1 MSIAEG
7 LGKEG
12 RLWPEIIVTIII
24 GLISLGIYSH
34 AYDNEKTNKETE
46 DCRKQLSIQIQTN
59 DTLTLKNQELEQQLQ
74 QLKTE
79 NERARPYLDIAD
91 IAQELERQ
99 KTQAQQHIEQARTE
113 AEALL
118 QKAAGQSIAAKE
130 KSDLYQINIQRQS
143 EQVLSQAK
151 QEASTIIEQARQN
164 ALNIAAD
171 ALQAKDKAAEYE
183 QIANA
188 MRNRIEGYG
197 NQYIIPIYSLIDDL
211 AHETS
216 YTEAGKE
223 LKEARALTRYMVK
236 DGSAAG
242 CDYIEPNRRETAI
255 SFVLDAFNGKVD
267 SILAEVKRDNY
278 GTLAQKIKDAY
289 HIVNQNGQAFRNAHI
304 KQHYLNVRLNEL
316 KWACIAH
323 QIKQQ
328 EIEEQRQIK
337 ARIREEERAMREYA
351 KAMRE
356 AQKEEETL
364 KRLIEKA
371 QNEVASANEQTRAL
385 HARQLADLESKLK
398 EAEEKNQ
405 RALSMAQQT
414 KAGNVYII
422 SNIGSFGEHIYKI
435 GMTRRLEPLDRI
447 RELGDA
453 SVPFEFDV
461 HAMIYSED
469 APKLEY
475 ELHRKFILNQ
485 VNKVNPRKE
494 FFRLPLEE
502 IAQHVNQLGLGDVVW
517 TMNAK
522 AAQYRESLAIEQEIT
537 RDQNARIEWE
547 RSQIKQEQSI
557 HTYENE
563 DEEQ

>member
-1 MSIAEG
+1 MQTFLLGSAVLIFLASGLCLLIALIFPRIFASKQHAPGRGVLFGLFFSLFLFSIGLMSIAEG

-385 HARQLADLESKLK
+385 HAL
-398 EAEEKNQ
+398 
-405 RALSMAQQT
+405 
-414 KAGNVYII
+414 
-422 SNIGSFGEHIYKI
+422 
-435 GMTRRLEPLDRI
+435 
-447 RELGDA
+447 
-453 SVPFEFDV
+453 
-461 HAMIYSED
+461 
-469 APKLEY
+469 
-475 ELHRKFILNQ
+475 
-485 VNKVNPRKE
+485 
-494 FFRLPLEE
+494 
-502 IAQHVNQLGLGDVVW
+502 
-517 TMNAK
+517 
-522 AAQYRESLAIEQEIT
+522 
-537 RDQNARIEWE
+537 
-547 RSQIKQEQSI
+547 
-557 HTYENE
+557 
-563 DEEQ
+563 